1 MIKGPP
7 LPSGDGKIDYDDEFL
22 LLMARRIIPSIRDRP
37 PPPPSGDGKIDYDE
51 FLLLMARR
59 IMDSDEGIGAGSADG
74 EESLRHAFKV
84 FDR

>member
-7 LPSGDGKIDYDDEFL
+7 LPSGDGKIDYD
-22 LLMARRIIPSIRDRP
+22 
-37 PPPPSGDGKIDYDE
+37 DE